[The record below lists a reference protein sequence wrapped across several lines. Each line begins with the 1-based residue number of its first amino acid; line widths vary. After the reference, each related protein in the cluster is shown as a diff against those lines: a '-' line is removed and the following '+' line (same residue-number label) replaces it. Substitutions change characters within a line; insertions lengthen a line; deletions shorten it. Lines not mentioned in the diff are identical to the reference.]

1 MSELSGVLVF
11 ALVAALL
18 VLPPAAYWRRR
29 NHSHSDQHT
38 PFPPQVKP
46 SHQHSATAASAL
58 TVQSLQILSRAIEQ
72 SQSGIVIADCHGVIE
87 YVNPR
92 YSRITGYGLQEAI
105 GQIADLINNE
115 ELTDGSQLTLQ
126 EAMQLGSSW
135 ETFMSNHRKSGESF
149 WQQVTASPILDDDGN
164 LTHIVLN
171 IDDISERI
179 ETQEQM
185 EKLAFYDPLT
195 GLENRRLFKDRLEQS
210 LKHVRRT
217 RKRLGLLFLDLD
229 QFKRINDTLGHDVG
243 DELLCT
249 VASRLKQCVREEDIV
264 ARLGGDEFTLLLSD
278 INQTEDAALVAR
290 KILAALT
297 EPIQLSSQKVTVS
310 ASIGITVA
318 PEDSMNASVLM
329 RNADLAMYQAKEQ
342 GRDNF
347 QFFTDDMNIESL
359 ARMALEND
367 LRSAINNNEL
377 VVFFQPQVNML
388 TQEVCGYEALVRW
401 QHEQAEMIS
410 PERFIP
416 VAEETGLIMPL
427 GELVLRQSCQHMK
440 AILDNHQQPAQTVA
454 VNLSARQF
462 RDMNLVNQVKCIL
475 DETGLPPQHLEL
487 EITESML
494 MGNMEQ
500 AINTLQ
506 ALKRLG
512 VTVTIDD
519 FGTGYSSLNYLTRLP
534 VDKLKVDR
542 SFIANLPDNPEHIAI
557 ATAIIA
563 MAQRLGLQVVAEGV
577 ETEQQAHFLRQHQ
590 CYLVQ
595 GYLFAEPIPAES
607 ILLEAPNVQHRIY
620 LAVGHEFDTVPS

>member
-1 MSELSGVLVF
+1 MSELSGLLLI

-18 VLPPAAYWRRR
+18 VLPPAAYLRRR
-29 NHSHSDQHT
+29 IQPSTQSMPHGQI
-38 PFPPQVKP
+38 KP
-46 SHQHSATAASAL
+46 SGNASENGTASAL
-58 TVQSLQILSRAIEQ
+58 TAQSLQILSRAIEQ
-72 SQSGIVIADCHGVIE
+72 SQSGIVIADCYGVIE

-105 GQIADLINNE
+105 GQITDLINNQ

-135 ETFMSNHRKSGESF
+135 ETFMSSHRKNGESF
-149 WQQVTASPILDDDGN
+149 WQQVTASPILDDDGA

-210 LKHVRRT
+210 LKHIRRT
-217 RKRLGLLFLDLD
+217 RKMLGLLFLDLD

-249 VASRLKQCVREEDIV
+249 VAARLKQCVREEDIV

-278 INQTEDAALVAR
+278 INQSEDAALVAR

-297 EPIQLSSQKVTVS
+297 EPIQLSTQKVTVS
-310 ASIGITVA
+310 ASIGITIA

-377 VVFFQPQVNML
+377 VVFFQPQINML

-427 GELVLRQSCQHMK
+427 GEQVLRQACQHMK
-440 AILDNHQQPAQTVA
+440 VILDSHIQHGQTVA

-462 RDMNLVNQVKCIL
+462 RDMNLINQVHSIL
-475 DETGLPPQHLEL
+475 EETGLPPQHLEL

-500 AINTLQ
+500 AIGTLQ

-577 ETEQQAHFLRQHQ
+577 ETEQQARFLRQHQ
-590 CYLVQ
+590 CFLVQ
-595 GYLFAEPIPAES
+595 GYLFAEPVPAES
-607 ILLEAPNVQHRIY
+607 IEKEAASVQNRIY